1 MGRILLHKCIVFNSA
16 SWNDHD
22 HLNTVLPTLTLSVPI
37 LHKKKINLNFH
48 FRTSLLC
55 LKRFFEA
62 QQRNV
67 KMKNWSQFL
76 FKTAF
81 EMHGARSVK
90 THIFS
95 NYTSKYSNTLLSC
108 LSNCYV
114 GFGWNL
120 NFKWDF
126 LPPNALQ
133 EHQADPTAPIRLV
146 YNFLL
151 VCVLSLVQVMNIF
164 IILAENSFS
173 PGRSILHDDDFHLEY
188 LPLRSKVNCEESN
201 SSWWFLIL
209 YERRLWF

>member
-1 MGRILLHKCIVFNSA
+1 MPLKVFWSTTKKCENE
-16 SWNDHD
+16 
-22 HLNTVLPTLTLSVPI
+22 
-37 LHKKKINLNFH
+37 K
-48 FRTSLLC
+48 
-55 LKRFFEA
+55 LK
-62 QQRNV
+62 
-67 KMKNWSQFL
+67 SIL
-76 FKTAF
+76 FKTAS
-81 EMHGARSVK
+81 EMHVARSVK

-146 YNFLL
+146 YNFVL

-164 IILAENSFS
+164 IILTENSFS